1 MIKKI
6 LLVMFLALVLV
17 APISLFAADG
27 DVGVI
32 EGGWLQMIEFLNSE
46 SFTKIW
52 SSVSLVLVSLTPIVS
67 KFLSKKALVKIEMF
81 RAKLKAARQEAAN
94 WRSLAESYNLLR
106 QNTDTKVDALLE
118 SLQLM
123 VTGSNLALDYKEKIT
138 GTLDKAKALDLPE
151 IKLPDS
157 LPDLLPDEAEEDTA
171 PIANTAPEASV
182 SKWG

>member
-1 MIKKI
+1 
-6 LLVMFLALVLV
+6 MFLALVLA
-17 APISLFAADG
+17 APVSLLATDG
-27 DVGVI
+27 DVGVF

-52 SSVSLVLVSLTPIVS
+52 SSVSLLFVAISPIVS

-106 QNTDTKVDALLE
+106 QNTDQKMDAMIE
-118 SLQLM
+118 SLQM
-123 VTGSNLALDYKEKIT
+123 IVTGSNLALDYKKDIT
-138 GTLDKAKALDLPE
+138 GTLDKAKALALPE
-151 IKLPDS
+151 IKLPEV
-157 LPDLLPDEAEEDTA
+157 LPDLLPDEPDEDTE
-171 PIANTAPEASV
+171 PVANTAPEASV